1 MIKLSI
7 LFIGL
12 ISLIYGSIFLFY
24 PDLFVILSE
33 AERVNIAW
41 LRNIGASIIGLLF
54 FGCLSI
60 YFKTRESLSL
70 LKIITVTSI
79 LQTTSLILSRFFN
92 EFSAKNLIIID
103 LTIFLAIFI
112 SFYLAWLVAFKS
124 YKFK

>member
-1 MIKLSI
+1 MIKKSI

-24 PDLFVILSE
+24 PDFFVILSD
-33 AERVNIAW
+33 AERVNVAW

-60 YFKTRESLSL
+60 YIKTSGSLPL

-79 LQTTSLILSRFFN
+79 LQTTSLILSRVFN
-92 EFSAKNLIIID
+92 EFSAKNLIMID
-103 LTIFLAIFI
+103 LTIFLAIFVSI
-112 SFYLAWLVAFKS
+112 YLTWLVAFKS